1 MFNKR
6 SKNKVIIRLKGGL
19 GNQLFQF
26 NYGFILCNQHK
37 IDVFYDSKTGFETD
51 FYRRSAFDSMFSIN
65 GFNKYSGVFSNLTLL
80 RLFKILNKYIKTS
93 VFRWIYINEDQNSL
107 KNFRANLGSNN
118 YYIEGYFQDN
128 SIINKNYLNM
138 LNEKLFN
145 VSVNDLNEEL
155 LIIHYR
161 SDQFDHTL
169 SFDYYEKS
177 VVYFIEKFKINKVI
191 IYSDS
196 KKVEELSNYLNI
208 QCGLNLQ
215 IETNWEDIAPEIL
228 LRKFISAR
236 YFIGSNGTFSFW
248 ACILGT
254 GRFVYSPYI
263 NDNFTSSQNSYF
275 SN

>member
-6 SKNKVIIRLKGGL
+6 QKNIVIIRLKGGL

-26 NYGFILCNQHK
+26 NYGFMLSNLYEL
-37 IDVFYDSKTGFETD
+37 DVFYDSKTGFEID
-51 FYRRSAFDSMFSIN
+51 FYQRSVFDSMFSIN
-65 GFNKYSGVFSNLTLL
+65 GFNNYFGLFSNLTLL
-80 RLFKILNKYIKTS
+80 RVFKILNKYINTS
-93 VFRWIYINEDQNSL
+93 VFRWIYINEDKNSL
-107 KNFRANLGSNN
+107 KDFGGNLGSCN
-118 YYIEGYFQDN
+118 YYLEGYFQDN
-128 SIINKNYLNM
+128 IIINNNYLNL

-145 VSVNDLNEEL
+145 VSINDLNEEL

-169 SFDYYEKS
+169 SFDYYEKA

-196 KKVEELSNYLNI
+196 KNVEELSNYLNI
-208 QCGLNLQ
+208 HCGLNLQ
-215 IETNWEDIAPEIL
+215 IDTNWEDIAPEIL

-248 ACILGT
+248 ACLLGE

-263 NDNFTSSQNSYF
+263 NDNFTNSQNSHF